1 MTIDRRAFLAGG
13 IAVLAAP
20 SGAAAQPAST
30 ASTVRPEDF
39 GARGDGRTNDTDAFR
54 AMSAHIQRR
63 GGGTIVLRRATYIV
77 GRQTPT
83 TTPGQGYAFHPWPII
98 ELTRLTAPLR
108 IQGNGARLKCPPGLR
123 YGTFDLRTGRAVRR
137 AMPNLRQDELAS
149 PYNAMISVSGSTSS
163 VEITDVE
170 LDGSFQQL
178 VIGGPYGDV
187 GHQIPATG
195 LVLRD
200 IAGSE
205 TVRNLR
211 SHHHPL
217 DGIVIDGN
225 PRRRARSRF
234 ENVECSYNSR
244 QGVSIVGGRGYDFVN
259 CKFNHTGRAGLYTPP
274 GAGVDIEAEG
284 GKTNR
289 DFTFTDCEFIDN
301 QGCGMVADS
310 GDSAEARFTRC
321 TFVGT
326 TGWAA
331 WPYKPQFRFDQ
342 CSFVGAIVRTW
353 PDADPARATQFY
365 ACTFVDDPGRAPGSR
380 VYLEN
385 GDHGPIANLDQADNV
400 LFDHCR
406 ITLTHGAQLPWTVR
420 AIYRDCVM
428 NQRSP
433 RQGYPRGQ
441 FFGRTV
447 INGNVDLYG
456 SVIRGEIVLNGRV
469 IRGE

>member
-13 IAVLAAP
+13 LAVLAAP
-20 SGAAAQPAST
+20 RGASALPSAS

-39 GARGDGRTNDTDAFR
+39 GARGDGRTNDTEAFR
-54 AMSAHIQRR
+54 AMSAHINRR
-63 GGGTIVLRRATYIV
+63 GGGTIVLRRATYMV
-77 GRQTPT
+77 GRQTQT
-83 TTPGQGYAFHPWPII
+83 TTPGDGYAFHPSPII
-98 ELTRLTAPLR
+98 ELTGLTGPLR

-123 YGTFDLRTGRAVRR
+123 YGTFDPRTGEVVRR
-137 AMPNLRQDELAS
+137 QMPNLRREELAS

-163 VEITDVE
+163 VEISDLE
-170 LDGSFQQL
+170 LDGSFAQL
-178 VIGGPYGDV
+178 VLGGPFGDV

-211 SHHHPL
+211 AHHHAL
-217 DGIVIDGN
+217 DGIVIDGD

-234 ENVECSYNSR
+234 DNVDSSYNAR
-244 QGVSIVGGRGYDFVN
+244 QGVSIVGGRGYDFVR
-259 CKFNHTGRAGLYTPP
+259 CKFNHTGRAGLYSPP

-301 QGCGMVADS
+301 TGCGMVADS
-310 GDSAEARFTRC
+310 GDTEQAHFTRC

-326 TGWAA
+326 TGASVWAN
-331 WPYKPQFRFDQ
+331 KPLFRFDD
-342 CSFVGAIVRTW
+342 CTIVGTMVRAHID
-353 PDADPARATQFY
+353 PDPARAAQFHN
-365 ACTFVDDPGRAPGSR
+365 CTFLDDPARTPDGRI
-380 VYLEN
+380 YL
-385 GDHGPIANLDQADNV
+385 GWGTYGPIADLDQGDNV
-400 LFDHCR
+400 LFDHCEFR
-406 ITLTHGAQLPWTVR
+406 LTHGAQLPWTVR

-428 NQRSP
+428 NQASERE
-433 RQGYPRGQ
+433 GYPRGR
-441 FFGRTV
+441 FEGRTI
-447 INGNVDLYG
+447 INGRVDLYG
-456 SVIRGEIVLNGRV
+456 SVIAGEIVLNGRV